1 MMKKLYAVFVI
12 LLLLL
17 SGFDCRSAGTIQSNG
32 TGYPPPE
39 QDPPSEEPFLEEPL
53 LPEETVVTLLAA
65 GDNLIHDIIYLA
77 ARDGDS
83 YDFDSCYSRIKAIV
97 EKADIA
103 MVNQETALGGTA
115 LGLSGYPVF
124 NSPQETGTALAN
136 AGFNVVNHASNH
148 TMDRGERAVT
158 ATMDFWDAFNEG
170 REEKVLYPGIF
181 RSKAERETKKN
192 IMAKKGIRFGF
203 LSYTY
208 GLNGFSLPAGKDW
221 LVGMIDTEVMAREID
236 ALRPDCDVLVV
247 SMHWGDEFRHTVNE
261 TQKKLAAFL
270 AEHSVDLVIGH
281 HPHVTQPCEVLP
293 RPDGKTL
300 TCYYSLGDLLSHTQT
315 NSSPDTML
323 GAMAYVTIVRRVL
336 GTESEVSVKS
346 AGVIPTVCHYGKGR
360 RPPFTVY
367 PLWDYTEELATEHYK
382 SKKISLNYLYK
393 VSREIFGMRMLERNP
408 L

>member
-1 MMKKLYAVFVI
+1 MKKAHAAFLI
-12 LLLLL
+12 PLLLL
-17 SGFDCRSAGTIQSNG
+17 SGFDCRSAGTSAAENKTEQS
-32 TGYPPPE
+32 PP
-39 QDPPSEEPFLEEPL
+39 
-53 LPEETVVTLLAA
+53 LPEETTVTLLAA

-77 ARDGDS
+77 ARDGDR
-83 YDFDSCYSRIKAIV
+83 YDFDPCYSRIKSIV

-136 AGFNVVNHASNH
+136 AGFDVVNHASNH

-158 ATMDFWDAFNEG
+158 ATMDFWDGFNED
-170 REEKVLYPGIF
+170 REEKVLYLGIF
-181 RSKAERETKKN
+181 RGGEERETKKN
-192 IMAKKGIRFGF
+192 IITKNGVSFGF

-247 SMHWGDEFRHTVNE
+247 SMHWGNEFRHTVSE
-261 TQKKLAAFL
+261 TQKELAAFL

-300 TCYYSLGDLLSHTQT
+300 TCYYSLGDFLSHTQT
-315 NSSPDTML
+315 DYSPDTML
-323 GAMAYVTIVRRVL
+323 GAMAYVTVTKRVL
-336 GTESEVSVKS
+336 GTESDVSVTG

-360 RPPFTVY
+360 RPPFSVY
-367 PLWDYTEELATEHYK
+367 PLWDYTEELAAEHYK
-382 SKKISLNYLYK
+382 SEKISLEYLYR
-393 VSREIFGMRMLERNP
+393 VSREVFGMRMLDRKSFTYTARKFP
-408 L
+408 

>member
-1 MMKKLYAVFVI
+1 MMKKLYVVFVI
-12 LLLLL
+12 LLLL
-17 SGFDCRSAGTIQSNG
+17 SGFDCRSAGTAG
-32 TGYPPPE
+32 GAE
-39 QDPPSEEPFLEEPL
+39 RGSEVPFPKEL
-53 LPEETVVTLLAA
+53 LPPEETVVTLLAA

-77 ARDGDS
+77 ARNGDR
-83 YDFDSCYSRIKAIV
+83 YDFDPCYSRIKAIV

-103 MVNQETALGGTA
+103 MVNQETVLGGTA

-148 TMDRGERAVT
+148 TMDRGEKAVT
-158 ATMDFWDAFNEG
+158 ATMDFWDAFNED
-170 REEKVLYPGIF
+170 REEKVLYLGIF
-181 RSKAERETKKN
+181 RSKAERETRKS
-192 IMAKKGIRFGF
+192 IITKKGIRFGF

-247 SMHWGDEFRHTVNE
+247 SMHWGDEFRHTVSE
-261 TQKKLAAFL
+261 TQKRLAVFL

-281 HPHVTQPCEVLP
+281 HPHVTQPCEIIP

-315 NSSPDTML
+315 DSSPDTML
-323 GAMAYVTIVRRVL
+323 GAMAYVTVTRRVL
-336 GTESEVSVKS
+336 GTESEVSVKN

-367 PLWDYTEELATEHYK
+367 PLWDYTEELVAEHYK
-382 SKKISLNYLYK
+382 SEKISLDYLYR
-393 VSREIFGMRMLERNP
+393 VSREVFGMRLRSLP
-408 L
+408 